1 MGVTT
6 KKLKCKLNK
15 MKIKQQ
21 SKQHQLCAINNLVPT
36 AKKQNNYIE
45 IIFVLSDQCPKFG
58 QSRN

>member
-21 SKQHQLCAINNLVPT
+21 SKQHQLCAINNLVQSYRPT
-36 AKKQNNYIE
+36 AEKTK
-45 IIFVLSDQCPKFG
+45 
-58 QSRN
+58 